1 MKRNRDESGGRKKK
15 SKNNARKNKLK
26 SKKKSNNRGKGN
38 RKRQKKR
45 QKKRLT
51 KQSSCTSTEVS
62 LTCMTNAMEGM
73 KFEKNQITNYLK
85 QAKRLENHGSIS
97 TNKLGKQDNFLDA
110 KKHLLWAIGGN
121 FSDPKCGPNSTAE
134 KTALVSKL
142 DQHL

>member
-1 MKRNRDESGGRKKK
+1 
-15 SKNNARKNKLK
+15 
-26 SKKKSNNRGKGN
+26 
-38 RKRQKKR
+38 
-45 QKKRLT
+45 
-51 KQSSCTSTEVS
+51 
-62 LTCMTNAMEGM
+62 MEGM

-134 KTALVSKL
+134 KTAGVDYDLQKREALHSFAVLNNCSMAVAAACNTSELEGYNKTGFAENITICRSMMSDAVINSKKCQDL
-142 DQHL
+142 DTT